1 MRTAG
6 LGRYVSVAAI
16 IIAFAGCQAARR
28 PNVVFVR
35 ELTMAALSSLLSTPL
50 FMSDL
55 ADLRAGIGMAPSRV
69 RQDRLAGSTS
79 VDWTQDPPRGLAA
92 WQPRPLRAEIAA
104 VLWSSRYGWVVLGLF
119 VGSVGL
125 AVWRLRRPLFMYFV
139 LAYSISWGG
148 GLALTSRYWMRGQVI
163 PKMSGLLM
171 FPAMLL
177 GPSIAGLTLTYA
189 TQGKAGVR
197 RMFSQM
203 RTAWSPRW
211 LAAVAI
217 PPGLVL
223 GVLLGMH
230 VLVSPVFVPN
240 HFWIGVTF
248 GCAAGFLEEIGWTG
262 FAFPT
267 MRLRRTALRAA
278 ITLGMIWSVWHI
290 PVIDYLG
297 SATPHGPYLIPF
309 FLAFLAAMTAL
320 RVLICWVYA
329 NTGSLLLAQ
338 MLHAGSTG
346 ALAVLG
352 PSQVTARQEATWY
365 AVYGLTLWIVVAII
379 TKRNGS
385 NLCVPMF

>member
-1 MRTAG
+1 MFTHERTTPG
-6 LGRYVSVAAI
+6 LSA
-16 IIAFAGCQAARR
+16 
-28 PNVVFVR
+28 
-35 ELTMAALSSLLSTPL
+35 MLSTPTV
-50 FMSDL
+50 MSDL
-55 ADLRAGIGMAPSRV
+55 ADLRAGIAMAPPRF
-69 RQDRLAGSTS
+69 RQVMLARSKS
-79 VDWTQDPPRGLAA
+79 FDWILDPPRGSVWHPHAV
-92 WQPRPLRAEIAA
+92 RAEVAA
-104 VLWSSRYGWVVLGLF
+104 VFWSDRYDYVILGLF
-119 VGSVGL
+119 VGGVGL
-125 AVWRLRRPLFMYFV
+125 AVWCLRSPLLTYFV

-148 GLALTSRYWMRGQVI
+148 GLALTSRYWMRSEVI

-177 GPSIAGLTLTYA
+177 GPSIAGLTLIYA

-197 RMFSQM
+197 SMFSQM
-203 RTAWSPRW
+203 RRVRSPRW
-211 LAAVAI
+211 IAAVVI

-223 GVLLGMH
+223 SVLLGMH

-240 HFWIGVTF
+240 HFWIGVAF

-278 ITLGMIWSVWHI
+278 ITLGLIWSIWHI

-309 FLAFLAAMTAL
+309 FLAFLAAMTAM
-320 RVLICWVYA
+320 RVLICWVYS

-338 MLHAGSTG
+338 MLHAASTG
-346 ALAVLG
+346 ALAVFG

-365 AVYGLTLWIVVAII
+365 AVYALTLWIVVAII
-379 TKRNGS
+379 TKCNRAELGVS
-385 NLCVPMF
+385 RF